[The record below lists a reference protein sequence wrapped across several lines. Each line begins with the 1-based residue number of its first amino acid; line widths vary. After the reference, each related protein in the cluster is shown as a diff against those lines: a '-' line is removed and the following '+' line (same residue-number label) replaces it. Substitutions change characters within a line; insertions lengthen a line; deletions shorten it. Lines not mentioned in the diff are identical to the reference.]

1 MKITYSAA
9 MSRDGFIAR
18 KNGDVSWLE
27 ELNIDPNETGLAEF
41 FAEVDGLVMG
51 RATYDFVHAHGSWP
65 YEDKATWVCTSQ
77 PLAPLEGANLTV
89 VDSIQQV
96 IEGANQ
102 RQCKNLWLIGG
113 GQLASAFLD
122 KGLISQLSLAEMPI
136 SLGEGIPLFSGHDL
150 GDLEIKERQEFQK
163 TGFRQIEIK
172 L

>member
-18 KNGDVSWLE
+18 KDGDVSWLE
-27 ELNIDPNETGLAEF
+27 EMNIDPNETGLAEF

-51 RATYDFVHAHGSWP
+51 RATYDFVHDHGKWP

-77 PLAPLEGANLTV
+77 PLTPLEGANLTV
-89 VDSIQQV
+89 AESIQEV
-96 IEGANQ
+96 IDGAKEH
-102 RQCKNLWLIGG
+102 QCENLWLIGG
-113 GQLASAFLD
+113 GQLASGFLER
-122 KGLISQLSLAEMPI
+122 GLINQLSLAEMPI
-136 SLGEGIPLFSGHDL
+136 DLGEGIPLFSGHHLDE
-150 GDLEIKERQEFQK
+150 LELKERQEIQK